1 MTDQSWEERISAYV
15 DGELS
20 PAEREEVARAID
32 SDPDLKQLYDE
43 WTRMRQVLQALPRV
57 APRPQL
63 RESVRRAIE
72 GESPARS
79 RPHDRRSRRR
89 AKWLGAAAALA
100 SAAVVLVMLI
110 PNIGKET
117 PEHASYEAR
126 AEPEHAPTFDA
137 SHDVE
142 TWEEEAS
149 VEEKM
154 AAPAVAEAD
163 VAADSREHA
172 ASRGDGDD
180 KEHRDF
186 PIERLLNEL
195 PEQGR
200 LELVFTASEQVVRQ
214 LQETTRSRLGVVRK
228 EADRPAK
235 EEALAMEADAAPR
248 RDSSPVADRA
258 APLKARRRVAPAPAA
273 PLAKPKAQGP
283 MLLKPTETVVVLR
296 GTRKELREQLAWL
309 SRQPDVQWEKLGGL
323 ARLSGQHVPAAEML
337 KRGRGMGAG
346 TIVGSGAGSERL
358 TEKPGAAEGAGGAR
372 GGIMGGGGFSGGFG
386 YGAPQAAPAERSLEK
401 KRGTSPGDHAKKARS
416 ESGKKDK
423 KVKGYFGMSN
433 TMEPQNRTTDA
444 LVFPSESDRR
454 KDKLPARRVRIVL
467 IIEPEGEQ

>member
-79 RPHDRRSRRR
+79 RSHNRRPRRR

-100 SAAVVLVMLI
+100 SAAVVLIMLI
-110 PNIGKET
+110 PNIGKQT
-117 PEHASYEAR
+117 PEHANYQYR
-126 AEPEHAPTFDA
+126 AEPEQAPTFDA

-163 VAADSREHA
+163 VAADSRERA
-172 ASRGDGDD
+172 ALRRDGD
-180 KEHRDF
+180 KEHGDF
-186 PIERLLNEL
+186 SIERLLNEL

-214 LQETTRSRLGVVRK
+214 LQGTTEARLGVMRK
-228 EADRPAK
+228 ETDRPAK
-235 EEALAMEADAAPR
+235 EEALAMEADTAPR
-248 RDSSPVADRA
+248 RDSPPVADRG
-258 APLKARRRVAPAPAA
+258 APLKARHRVAPAPAA

-283 MLLKPTETVVVLR
+283 MLLEPTETVVVLR

-309 SRQPDVQWEKLGGL
+309 SRQPDVQWEKLESL
-323 ARLSGQHVPAAEML
+323 ARLSGQHVPAAGML
-337 KRGRGMGAG
+337 KRGRGVGPGTVAGGGAVPEG
-346 TIVGSGAGSERL
+346 V
-358 TEKPGAAEGAGGAR
+358 TEEPEVAGGAV
-372 GGIMGGGGFSGGFG
+372 GAGAGMGGEGSSGFG
-386 YGAPQAAPAERSLEK
+386 AGAPQAARAEGTLEK
-401 KRGTSPGDHAKKARS
+401 KRGMSSADQAKKPHP
-416 ESGKKDK
+416 EGGKKDK

-433 TMEPQNRTTDA
+433 TMEPQSRITDA
-444 LVFPSESDRR
+444 LVFPSESDRQ
-454 KDKLPARRVRIVL
+454 KHKLPVRRVRIVL
-467 IIEPEGEQ
+467 IIEPESGG

>member
-32 SDPDLKQLYDE
+32 SDSDLKQLYDE

-63 RESVRRAIE
+63 RESVRRVIE

-79 RPHDRRSRRR
+79 RSRSVRWRSR

-163 VAADSREHA
+163 VAAGTLGGA
-172 ASRGDGDD
+172 ALGGGD
-180 KEHRDF
+180 EHRDF
-186 PIERLLNEL
+186 RIERLLDEL

-200 LELVFTASEQVVRQ
+200 LELVFTASEPVVRQ

-228 EADRPAK
+228 KADRPAK

-248 RDSSPVADRA
+248 RDSPPVADRA
-258 APLKARRRVAPAPAA
+258 APLKARRRVATAPAA
-273 PLAKPKAQGP
+273 PLAKPKAQGTGSLEP
-283 MLLKPTETVVVLR
+283 AETVLVLR

-309 SRQPDVQWEKLGGL
+309 SRQPEVQWEKLGGP
-323 ARLSGQHVPAAEML
+323 ARLSGQHVPAAGML
-337 KRGRGMGAG
+337 KRGRGMGPGTVAG
-346 TIVGSGAGSERL
+346 GGTGSEGL
-358 TEKPGAAEGAGGAR
+358 TEKPGAAEGAGGAGGAR

-433 TMEPQNRTTDA
+433 TMEPQNRTSDA
-444 LVFPSESDRR
+444 LVFPSESDER

-467 IIEPEGEQ
+467 IIEPESGQ